1 MESLAIPSSWRGRRI
16 ALLVFLV
23 GGLAGCEG
31 PPRPVADERFAA
43 QALVSDAGAMTDAA
57 LPGPNRC
64 GPLDLDLDDDG
75 INDLS
80 LEDVLAELGI
90 LWGCEDDEMC
100 CHGTCVRLED
110 AEAHGC

>member
-64 GPLDLDLDDDG
+64 GPLDL
-75 INDLS
+75 S